1 MFPWEP
7 REIISHLT
15 SFFLTNMRV
24 SEIPGFRIVIYPQKN
39 LSFSRSKSWVLITN
53 GHISKL
59 RAIWSE
65 RKHAHAIFPE
75 TSRKVSTEFPA
86 ESGLDTK
93 GS

>member
-15 SFFLTNMRV
+15 YFFLTNVRV
-24 SEIPGFRIVIYPQKN
+24 SEITDFRIVIYPQKN
-39 LSFSRSKSWVLITN
+39 LNFSRSKSRVLITD

-65 RKHAHAIFPE
+65 RKHAHAVFPE
-75 TSRKVSTEFPA
+75 TSRKVSTDCPA
-86 ESGLDTK
+86 ENGLDTK